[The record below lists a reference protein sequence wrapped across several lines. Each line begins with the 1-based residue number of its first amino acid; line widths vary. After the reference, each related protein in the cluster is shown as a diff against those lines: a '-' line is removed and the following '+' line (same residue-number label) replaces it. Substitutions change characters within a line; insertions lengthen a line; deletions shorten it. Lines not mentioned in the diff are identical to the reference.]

1 MSIYVPA
8 MQQRDS
14 RAYSSNIARSFLDG
28 LRMQRD
34 YEHQQAVKNN
44 MIQAQQ
50 RALEASGRAER
61 QLGMAEEQFKSNKK
75 RKKELAD
82 LTQGIVQYD
91 MDKSIAKGEVNK
103 RLEDNTTFWADDADE
118 KRYMFFAP
126 DVNDPEGKRKF
137 FQDVS
142 GRELAEAEAR
152 RAGVNVDPV
161 IDRELLKNIKDPSM
175 LGLVSE
181 IMKGS
186 KDSGNYLYD
195 MYLNQGGF

>member
-14 RAYSSNIARSFLDG
+14 RAYYQNTAKSFLDAV
-28 LRMQRD
+28 RMQRD

-61 QLGMAEEQFKSNKK
+61 QLGMAEEQFKSDKK

-91 MDKSIAKGEVNK
+91 MDKSIAKGAINE
-103 RLEDNTTFWADDADE
+103 RLEDNTSWWNDPDD
-118 KRYMFFAP
+118 KKYTFFAP
-126 DVNDPEGKRKF
+126 DVNDPEGRRKF

-142 GRELAEAEAR
+142 GRELAKAEAR
-152 RAGVNVDPV
+152 RAGINVDPV
-161 IDRELLKNIKDPSM
+161 IDRELLKNIKNPNM

>member
-1 MSIYVPA
+1 MSIYVPQ
-8 MQQRDS
+8 MRQRDT
-14 RAYSSNIARSFLDG
+14 RAYNQNTAKSFLDG
-28 LRMQRD
+28 VRMQRD
-34 YEHQQAVKNN
+34 YEHQKAVQNN
-44 MIQAQQ
+44 MVEAQQ
-50 RALEASGRAER
+50 RALEASGRADR
-61 QLGMAEEQFKSNKK
+61 QLEMVEEQIESGKE

-91 MDKSIAKGEVNK
+91 MDRSIAKGAVNE
-103 RLEDNTTFWADDADE
+103 RLEDNTSWWNKPDD
-118 KRYMFFAP
+118 KKYTFFAP

-152 RAGVNVDPV
+152 RAGINVDPV

-181 IMKGS
+181 IIKGS

>member
-34 YEHQQAVKNN
+34 YEHQQAVANN
-44 MIQAQQ
+44 MLVQQ
-50 RALEASGRAER
+50 ELARKSGDRAER
-61 QLGMAEEQFKSNKK
+61 QLGMMEDQYARNIKSKE
-75 RKKELAD
+75 ELAD
-82 LTQGIVQYD
+82 ITQGILQYD
-91 MDKSIAKGEVNK
+91 MNRSIAKGAINE
-103 RLEDNTTFWADDADE
+103 RLEDNTSWWNKPDE
-118 KRYMFFAP
+118 KKYTFFAP

-142 GRELAEAEAR
+142 GRDLAKAQAR
-152 RAGVNVDPV
+152 REGINVDPV
-161 IDRELLKNIKDPSM
+161 IDQELLKNIKNPSM
-175 LGLVSE
+175 LGLASE
-181 IMKGS
+181 IIKGTEN
-186 KDSGNYLYD
+186 SGNYLYD